1 MKSGYVQGE
10 LHLDGIAVGR
20 VTMKGEDGSWH
31 FGEFEPNAAFEAFA
45 PFFARWALLMHTDED
60 SDRIP
65 RAAADEL
72 REVEQ
77 AIDRLRARLLV
88 VDTGEWKDLQQVNI
102 DGELIDWKA

>member
-1 MKSGYVQGE
+1 MKRGFVQGE
-10 LHLDGIAVGR
+10 LYLDGTVVGC
-20 VTMKGEDGSWH
+20 VTLKGEDGSWH
-31 FGEFEPNAAFEAFA
+31 FGDFEPNAAFEAFA
-45 PFFARWALLMHTDED
+45 PLFGRWALLMHTDED

-102 DGELIDWKA
+102 DGALIDWKA